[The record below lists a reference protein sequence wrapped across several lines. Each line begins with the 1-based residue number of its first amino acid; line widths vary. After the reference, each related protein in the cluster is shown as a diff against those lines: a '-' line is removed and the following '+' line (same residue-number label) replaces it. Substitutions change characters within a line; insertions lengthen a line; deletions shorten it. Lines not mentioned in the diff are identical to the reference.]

1 MSGTRVGLRQGAYRG
16 SGRRPDGAHDRIGDQ
31 VSKLLALSTNA
42 ATRIRGFFVTRD
54 FLFHDGRSLRRFSM
68 RGRTQA
74 ALACAGAAMVG
85 LSGYGAAHAAYD
97 AAAAGGMVEQPASDQ
112 QIARMER
119 RLDAMQARVSTIR
132 QVAEVRAKRLE
143 QRQALIAAAL
153 TGKGDAQKMA
163 LATLSIDPA
172 ADRLAAAAVAPLMKV
187 EGRQLALA
195 GMAQRVVDQRYA
207 ETFATIRKLGLKPQR
222 VAKRS
227 AAVAMGGPLVP
238 ADSAEARADI
248 AADQQFR
255 TLFQS
260 WKKLDSLQQG
270 AIAIPSVQP
279 VQHLQFT
286 SNFGIRS
293 DPFRGTAAMHAGV
306 DIPGPV
312 GTPIYATA
320 DGIVSNAERRG
331 GYGNM
336 VEINHGKG
344 IATRYGHLS
353 KILVSDGARVTRGQL
368 IALMGSTGRSTGP
381 HLHYEVRIDG
391 HAVNP
396 VPFLTT
402 ADYLLAAQDR
412 SVHAIP
418 VSTDGPAAQD

>member
-1 MSGTRVGLRQGAYRG
+1 MSRAGFTKKGRLPASAAVLNWGSMNDTAFTPARRQLDRVRAALAGRHLTAKAGAALVLGLAGYGAVAVSADVASVAGMTQAPAPAPEQRMVRMERQVARMQAKVAAI
-16 SGRRPDGAHDRIGDQ
+16 RETAELH
-31 VSKLLALSTNA
+31 
-42 ATRIRGFFVTRD
+42 ATRI
-54 FLFHDGRSLRRFSM
+54 
-68 RGRTQA
+68 
-74 ALACAGAAMVG
+74 
-85 LSGYGAAHAAYD
+85 
-97 AAAAGGMVEQPASDQ
+97 
-112 QIARMER
+112 ER
-119 RLDAMQARVSTIR
+119 
-132 QVAEVRAKRLE
+132 
-143 QRQALIAAAL
+143 RQALLAAAL
-153 TGKGDAQKMA
+153 TGKGESKELA

-172 ADRLAAAAVAPLMKV
+172 ATRAAADTIKPFLKIESRQALLAAVAQQ
-187 EGRQLALA
+187 QL
-195 GMAQRVVDQRYA
+195 QQRYSQTA
-207 ETFATIRKLGLKPQR
+207 KQVRKLGISTSRLSR
-222 VAKRS
+222 GAS
-227 AAVAMGGPLVP
+227 AMGGPLVE
-238 ADSAEARADI
+238 ATSAEARADL

-255 TLFQS
+255 SLFMT
-260 WKKLDSLQQG
+260 WKKLDRLEQG
-270 AIAIPSVQP
+270 VIAIPSVQP
-279 VQHLQFT
+279 VAKLNFT

-320 DGIVSNAERRG
+320 DGVISHAGRQG
-331 GYGNM
+331 GYGNL

-353 KILVSDGARVTRGQL
+353 KIMVGDNTRVKRGQL

-412 SVHAIP
+412 AVGQIP
-418 VSTDGPAAQD
+418 VSTSGPAPQD